1 MALVVSLNESVK
13 TLAFRFDTFQKTI
26 DEKITRVSNE
36 QILLKGKVEFLER
49 NCLSKVVKEVDR

>member
-13 TLAFRFDTFQKTI
+13 TLAMRFDTFQKTI

-49 NCLSKVVKEVDR
+49 NCLSKVQKEVDR

>member
-26 DEKITRVSNE
+26 DENLSSKDIKKSVKNWKADHMRV
-36 QILLKGKVEFLER
+36 
-49 NCLSKVVKEVDR
+49 